1 MRSERAK
8 AWTVLTMNTVAFTV
22 CFAVWMMNG
31 VLVTFLVDGK
41 VFAFDKVELGWLIG
55 LPVLTGS
62 LLRLPVGILTDRSPL
77 LVKLGIG
84 PLRVDVAGGQ
94 SRYFFIEGGVAQMK
108 DNTLTILT
116 TVATPADALDAQAAA
131 AELAEATARHIPD
144 AAAFEDRQRG
154 MARARA
160 KRELAGRRR

>member
-1 MRSERAK
+1 MAFACVVVTPEEQTLSEQATQVILP
-8 AWTVLTMNTVAFTV
+8 AY
-22 CFAVWMMNG
+22 
-31 VLVTFLVDGK
+31 DG
-41 VFAFDKVELGWLIG
+41 L
-55 LPVLTGS
+55 
-62 LLRLPVGILTDRSPL
+62 VGILTDRSPL